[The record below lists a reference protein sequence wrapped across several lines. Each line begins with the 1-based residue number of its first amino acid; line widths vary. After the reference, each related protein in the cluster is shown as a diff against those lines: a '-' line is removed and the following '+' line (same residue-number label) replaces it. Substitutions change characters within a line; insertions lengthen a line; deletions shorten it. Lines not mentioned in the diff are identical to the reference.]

1 VTFQTI
7 IATARREL
15 NLTQAELAA
24 ALGVD
29 KQSVSNW
36 ECGRN
41 APWPAH
47 RERLLSKLKEM
58 NGHAAPSRRW
68 RGSVNERIL
77 KP

>member
-1 VTFQTI
+1 MTFSTTI
-7 IATARREL
+7 SQLRREL

-41 APWPAH
+41 APWPA
-47 RERLLSKLKEM
+47 RQATLLASLKKRTGEL
-58 NGHAAPSRRW
+58 P
-68 RGSVNERIL
+68 
-77 KP
+77 KPVA